1 MAKMIFNID
10 KTDYREAFNIELSV
24 PDDMNIFEFKTVCV
38 RMASAM
44 GYTDLSIKK
53 AFGST
58 EYETKD
64 DVEFKKFINAVL
76 GVHSGSLQTI

>member
-64 DVEFKKFINAVL
+64 DVDFKQFINSVL

>member
-1 MAKMIFNID
+1 MAKIIFNID

-24 PDDMNIFEFKTVCV
+24 PDDMNIYEFKTVCV

-58 EYETKD
+58 EYETKED
-64 DVEFKKFINAVL
+64 IQFKKFINSVL
-76 GVHSGSLQTI
+76 GLQSGSLQTI

>member
-1 MAKMIFNID
+1 MAKIIFNID

-24 PDDMNIFEFKTVCV
+24 PDDMNIYEFKTVCV

-53 AFGST
+53 HLVVQN
-58 EYETKD
+58 TKQRKI
-64 DVEFKKFINAVL
+64 FNLKNL
-76 GVHSGSLQTI
+76 

>member
-10 KTDYREAFNIELSV
+10 KTDFREAFNIELSV
-24 PDDMNIFEFKTVCV
+24 PDDMNIYEFKTVCV

-44 GYTDLSIKK
+44 GYTDLSVKK

-58 EYETKD
+58 EYETKEELD
-64 DVEFKKFINAVL
+64 FKNFIKSVL
-76 GVHSGSLQTI
+76 GTTSGSLQTI